1 MGLNNIGLLE
11 NTIKCYNNS
20 NYYVYGTFG
29 QKLTLQLVESK
40 IKQYP
45 KFYRTAERRENA
57 RNAVGKKKYAY
68 DCVGLIKC
76 YLFGGYGNVKYNSK
90 YDLSAN
96 GMYNKCTQKGKISTI
111 PNIKG
116 LLVWMDGHIGV
127 YDGSKYS
134 YECTVSGGTFKI
146 IKTVAKTRGWTNWGK
161 CAFIS
166 YISDTS
172 SKPKEETAKPSQT
185 NNKKSIDE
193 IAKEVIDGKWGSG
206 EDRKKKLE
214 KAGYNYKDVQ
224 NKVNQLLS
232 NKKTNTNTSTNYYK
246 ACASKYSSIVLAL
259 NSIKVDSSYTH
270 RKKIAQKN
278 GIKNY
283 KGTASQNTQL
293 LNKLKNG
300 KLIKA

>member
-20 NYYVYGTFG
+20 NYYIYGTFG
-29 QKLTLQLVESK
+29 QKLTSQLVESK

-45 KFYRTAERRENA
+45 KFYRTAERRANA

-96 GMYNKCTQKGKISTI
+96 GMYNKCTQKGKIKDI

-127 YDGSKYS
+127 YDGNKYT
-134 YECTVSGGTFKI
+134 YECTVSSGTFRI

-166 YISDTS
+166 YISETN
-172 SKPKEETAKPSQT
+172 SKPKEETAKPSS
-185 NNKKSIDE
+185 KKSIDE
-193 IAKEVIDGKWGSG
+193 VAKEVIDGKWGSG

-214 KAGYNYKDVQ
+214 KAGYNYKEVQ

-232 NKKTNTNTSTNYYK
+232 NASTNYYK

-259 NSIKVDSSYTH
+259 NSIGVNSSYNY
-270 RKKIAQKN
+270 RKKIAEKN

-293 LNKLKNG
+293 LKKLKNG
-300 KLIKA
+300 KLIKV

>member
-1 MGLNNIGLLE
+1 MLTNLGLLE
-11 NTIKCYNNS
+11 NTIKCYNTS

-45 KFYRTAERRENA
+45 KFYRTEERKRNA

-76 YLFGGYGNVKYNSK
+76 YLFGGFGKVKYNSK

-134 YECTVSGGTFKI
+134 YECTVSGGTFRI

-172 SKPKEETAKPSQT
+172 SKPKQEPAKPS
-185 NNKKSIDE
+185 KP
-193 IAKEVIDGKWGSG
+193 KENRPTSKPINS
-206 EDRKKKLE
+206 
-214 KAGYNYKDVQ
+214 
-224 NKVNQLLS
+224 
-232 NKKTNTNTSTNYYK
+232 KTNTTKYYK

-259 NSIKVDSSYTH
+259 NSIKVDSSYKH
-270 RKKIAQKN
+270 RKKIAEKN

-283 KGTASQNTQL
+283 KGTAKQNIEL
-293 LNKLKNG
+293 LNKLKKG
-300 KLIKA
+300 KLIKV